1 MMEGFRLLML
11 LLGVFPSVAQRNY
24 IIGLDN
30 HIFQSGICKT
40 EPSQIVLKVLH
51 RNGAAIK
58 NGSMWSFLR
67 EGDTV
72 VLRDGDAIALHV
84 TRPLQKNDPCVDAEH
99 TLTFCADPDSDET
112 VEEH

>member
-1 MMEGFRLLML
+1 MPSFARADGRRVDATDT
-11 LLGVFPSVAQRNY
+11 LGRR
-24 IIGLDN
+24 
-30 HIFQSGICKT
+30 HIVHPFVSRRHVGICKT
-40 EPSQIVLKVLH
+40 EPSRIVLKVLH

-58 NGSMWSFLR
+58 NGSLWSFLR

-84 TRPLQKNDPCVDAEH
+84 TRPLQKDGAHVYAEH

-112 VEEH
+112 VEED